1 MTYAKL
7 TAKIPAATVE
17 AYKAHTLDTYA
28 GRNYGNEKELCSTF
42 NVMALHKGRM
52 VEAVTCRVYMGRS
65 RSSSTVH
72 ATVWLHGKE
81 YHGSGSGQ
89 AGGYG
94 YNKESAA
101 VDTALAM
108 AGVKLSR
115 SVHGTG
121 ETREALEATARAL
134 GYRGQ
139 LYTVTN

>member
-17 AYKAHTLDTYA
+17 AYKAGTRDTYA
-28 GRNYGNEKELCSTF
+28 GKNYTGEKETVNSY
-42 NVMALHKGRM
+42 NVVAVVKGRP
-52 VEAVTCRVYMGRS
+52 VDVITCRIYMGRS
-65 RSSSTVH
+65 RSSSIVY

-81 YHGSGSGQ
+81 YHASGSGQ

-115 SVHGTG
+115 SIHGTG

-139 LYTVTN
+139 LLTITN